1 MCKKKNRIFAFTW
14 LDYWRRRSLKRTSTQ
29 KGKFRLFAHLA
40 LFGREWVPGFD
51 RYPLP
56 LPPQM
61 VMANRAWCSASPPSP
76 AVYGTIHQEQCDSC
90 TRSRKPAVKASL
102 PVSLTSD
109 SGICTQNWL
118 KKRHRWGHC
127 WIPGQ
132 VSVLIPKVSSYSI
145 FFLGGEP
152 GAPLLSP
159 LTMSSKNVLAK
170 WTVHCVLSHVLI
182 CVIDVPNKYRFV
194 LKTFFFYNLSFTF

>member
-145 FFLGGEP
+145 FFFWGGSLE
-152 GAPLLSP
+152 LL
-159 LTMSSKNVLAK
+159 
-170 WTVHCVLSHVLI
+170 
-182 CVIDVPNKYRFV
+182 
-194 LKTFFFYNLSFTF
+194 FYPHWLCPVKMYLLNERSIACCLMFWYVW

>member
-61 VMANRAWCSASPPSP
+61 VMANRAWCLASPPSP

-145 FFLGGEP
+145 FFFGG
-152 GAPLLSP
+152 GAW
-159 LTMSSKNVLAK
+159 SS
-170 WTVHCVLSHVLI
+170 SFI
-182 CVIDVPNKYRFV
+182 PIDYVQ
-194 LKTFFFYNLSFTF
+194 